1 MSASKKK
8 HPFDFKTQYGLGFD
22 PQDDE
27 IVVDFFCGGGGAGT
41 GLEMG
46 LGRKV
51 NVAKNH
57 SAKAIS
63 MHTINHPGA
72 KHFTTD
78 VFDGDPDTECGGKA
92 VGWFHMS
99 PDCTHH
105 SQAAGGQP
113 RKREIRNLSWIGL
126 KWAGKK
132 KPRVISLEN
141 VKQILQWGRLIAKRD
156 KATGRVIKLGGA
168 IAAPGEVVPVDQ
180 QFLIPD
186 PKQRGRTWRRFVA
199 LLEGMGYVVEW
210 KVIKAC
216 DFGAPTSR
224 ERLFMLA
231 RCDGQPI
238 VWPEPTH
245 AKKPAKAQKP
255 WRTAAECIDFSDLG
269 KSIFGRKK
277 DLAPAT
283 LRRVAK
289 GMKKFVID
297 NATPFIVPI
306 ANWSGETVQ
315 SANQPLRTVN
325 SYPRGGAFS
334 VVSPVI
340 APATHQGS
348 DRINDP
354 LEPLPT
360 VTCANRGEL
369 TLISPTLVQ
378 TGYGERDGQEPR
390 VPGLD
395 QPLGT
400 VVAGGVKHALTSAVL
415 VGAGGPEY
423 SGKPTAADQPVGSLL
438 AQNHRGIAAASLV
451 QLGNGDKAGA
461 APRTADL
468 HDPLGTIM
476 ASGGKYGVAAAHL
489 VKFRFDDAGK
499 PLDEPLPTITSGG
512 NYQRP
517 AGAAHAMGIA
527 TAFMAQMNGGFNTT
541 AAKSLEDPMTTVTNT
556 GSQQQLVTATLV
568 TNTTGHA
575 PSDIE
580 GPVPT
585 LTTGQHHMLA
595 TAHLLHLRGNCDARD
610 SADPLHTVSAGGTH
624 HGLVTAFME
633 RQFGASVGQD
643 LDEPAPT
650 ITAGGGGKSSLVS
663 FELSPEHEEGALRVA
678 AFLISYYGTENMSG
692 CDQPAPTI
700 TTKDRLGLVTV
711 MVKGTPYVI
720 VDIRLR
726 MLQPAEL
733 YQAQG
738 FPTDYIITH
747 GADGKP
753 FTKTEQVHMCGNSV
767 SPPPMAALARANDPW
782 RTNVQHQVAA

>member
-1 MSASKKK
+1 MTSFAKA
-8 HPFDFKTQYGLGFD
+8 PFDFKTQYHLGFST
-22 PQDDE
+22 QDDE

-46 LGRKV
+46 LGRAV

-57 SAKAIS
+57 SPQAIS
-63 MHTINHPGA
+63 MHTMNHPGA
-72 KHFTTD
+72 QHFTTD
-78 VFDGDPDTECGGKA
+78 VFEGDPDTECGGRA

-126 KWAGKK
+126 KWAGMKR
-132 KPRVISLEN
+132 PRVISLEN

-156 KATGRVIKLGGA
+156 KATGRVVKLGGEV
-168 IAAPGEVVPVDQ
+168 AAPGEVVPVGQ

-199 LLEGMGYVVEW
+199 LLEAMGYVVEW

-224 ERLFMLA
+224 ERLFMIA

-245 AKKPAKAQKP
+245 AKNPTKGQQK
-255 WRTAAECIDFSDLG
+255 WKTAADCIDFTDLG

-297 NATPFIVPI
+297 SASPFIVPI
-306 ANWSGETVQ
+306 ANWSGEAVQ
-315 SANQPLRTVN
+315 SADEPLRTVT
-325 SYPRGGAFS
+325 SYPKGGAFS
-334 VVSPVI
+334 VVSPII

-369 TLISPTLVQ
+369 TLISPVM
-378 TGYGERDGQEPR
+378 
-390 VPGLD
+390 
-395 QPLGT
+395 
-400 VVAGGVKHALTSAVL
+400 
-415 VGAGGPEY
+415 VGAGGPVYAGEPVAVD
-423 SGKPTAADQPVGSLL
+423 KPVGTLMTRS
-438 AQNHRGIAAASLV
+438 HRAI
-451 QLGNGDKAGA
+451 
-461 APRTADL
+461 
-468 HDPLGTIM
+468 
-476 ASGGKYGVAAAHL
+476 AAAHL
-489 VKFRFDDAGK
+489 VKFRFNDAGK
-499 PLDEPLPTITSGG
+499 AVDEPLPTITSGG

-517 AGAAHAMGIA
+517 AGAAHAMGIS
-527 TAFMAQMNGGFNTT
+527 TVFMAQMNGGFNTT
-541 AAKSLEDPMTTVTNT
+541 DAKSIEDPMTTVTNT
-556 GSQQQLVTATLV
+556 GSQQQLVAANL
-568 TNTTGHA
+568 
-575 PSDIE
+575 
-580 GPVPT
+580 
-585 LTTGQHHMLA
+585 M
-595 TAHLLHLRGNCDARD
+595 HLRGNCDARD
-610 SADPLHTVSAGGTH
+610 VNDPLHTVSAGGQH
-624 HGLVTAFME
+624 HGLVSAFME
-633 RQFGASVGQD
+633 RAFGGSIGQG
-643 LDEPAPT
+643 LEEPAPT

-663 FELSPEHEEGALRVA
+663 LTLSPEHQTGALRVA
-678 AFLISYYGTENMSG
+678 AFLISYYGTENISA
-692 CDQPAPTI
+692 CDSPAPTI
-700 TTKDRLGLVTV
+700 TTKDRLAMVTV

-720 VDIRLR
+720 VDICLR
-726 MLQPAEL
+726 MLKPSEL
-733 YQAQG
+733 YKAQG
-738 FPTDYIITH
+738 FPADYIISH

-753 FTKTEQVHMCGNSV
+753 FTKTQQVHMCGNSV

-782 RTNVQHQVAA
+782 RQTDVFKEAA

>member
-1 MSASKKK
+1 MSAQQKK
-8 HPFDFKTQYGLGFD
+8 HPFDFKTQYGLGFN

-46 LGRKV
+46 LGRTV

-57 SAKAIS
+57 SPQAIN
-63 MHTINHPGA
+63 MHTVNHPGA

-78 VFDGDPDTECGGKA
+78 VFEGDPDTECGGKA

-126 KWAGKK
+126 KWAGMKR
-132 KPRVISLEN
+132 PRVISLEN

-156 KATGRVIKLGGA
+156 KATGRVVKLGGEV
-168 IAAPGEVVPVDQ
+168 AAPGEVVPVGQ

-199 LLEGMGYVVEW
+199 LLEGMGYAVEW
-210 KVIKAC
+210 KVIRAC

-224 ERLFMLA
+224 ERLFMIA

-245 AKKPAKAQKP
+245 AKNPTKGQQK
-255 WRTAAECIDFSDLG
+255 WKTAADCIDFTDLG

-297 NATPFIVPI
+297 SAAPFIVPI

-315 SANQPLRTVN
+315 SADEPLRTVT
-325 SYPRGGAFS
+325 SYPKGGAFS
-334 VVSPVI
+334 VVSPII

-354 LEPLPT
+354 LDPLPT

-369 TLISPTLVQ
+369 TLISPMM
-378 TGYGERDGQEPR
+378 
-390 VPGLD
+390 
-395 QPLGT
+395 
-400 VVAGGVKHALTSAVL
+400 

-423 SGKPTAADQPVGSLL
+423 SGKPVGTEQPVGTLMT
-438 AQNHRGIAAASLV
+438 QNHRALASAWIV
-451 QLGNGDKAGA
+451 QAGHGEGSGA
-461 APRTADL
+461 NKRRSHGVNDICGPV
-468 HDPLGTIM
+468 GTVT
-476 ASGGKYGVAAAHL
+476 ASGGGQSVSAAVMIQA
-489 VKFRFDDAGK
+489 
-499 PLDEPLPTITSGG
+499 
-512 NYQRP
+512 
-517 AGAAHAMGIA
+517 
-527 TAFMAQMNGGFNTT
+527 NGGFNTT
-541 AAKSLEDPMTTVTNT
+541 LAKGMHEPMTTVTNT
-556 GSQQQLVTATLV
+556 GSQQQLAVANLV
-568 TNTTGHA
+568 
-575 PSDIE
+575 
-580 GPVPT
+580 
-585 LTTGQHHMLA
+585 
-595 TAHLLHLRGNCDARD
+595 HLRGNCDARD
-610 SADPLHTVSAGGTH
+610 VNDPLHTISAGGQH
-624 HGLVTAFME
+624 HGLASAFME
-633 RQFGASVGQD
+633 RAFGGSVGQG
-643 LDEPAPT
+643 LDGPAPT

-663 FELSPEHEEGALRVA
+663 LTLSPEHEAGALRVA
-678 AFLISYYGTENMSG
+678 AFLISYYGTENISA
-692 CDQPAPTI
+692 CDSPAPTI
-700 TTKDRLGLVTV
+700 TTKDRLAMVTV

-720 VDIRLR
+720 VDICLR
-726 MLQPAEL
+726 MLKPSEL
-733 YQAQG
+733 YKAQG
-738 FPTDYIITH
+738 FPADYIISH

-753 FTKTEQVHMCGNSV
+753 FTKTQQVHMCGNSV

-782 RTNVQHQVAA
+782 RTEQRQAHAA

>member
-1 MSASKKK
+1 MSAHQKK

-51 NVAKNH
+51 SVAKNH

-126 KWAGKK
+126 KWAGMKR
-132 KPRVISLEN
+132 PRVISLEN

-186 PKQRGRTWRRFVA
+186 PKQRGRIWRRFVA

-245 AKKPAKAQKP
+245 AKKPAKGQKP

-315 SANQPLRTVN
+315 SANQPLRTVT

-369 TLISPTLVQ
+369 TLISPVMVTAAH
-378 TGYGERDGQEPR
+378 GEGRP
-390 VPGLD
+390 
-395 QPLGT
+395 
-400 VVAGGVKHALTSAVL
+400 GGVQRWGDGSKAASDPIGTITAS
-415 VGAGGPEY
+415 GGH
-423 SGKPTAADQPVGSLL
+423 SV
-438 AQNHRGIAAASLV
+438 AAATLV
-451 QLGNGDKAGA
+451 QLGNGDKPGS
-461 APRTADL
+461 APRTADMN
-468 HDPLGTIM
+468 DPLGTIM
-476 ASGGKYGVAAAHL
+476 ASGGKYAVAAAHL

-517 AGAAHAMGIA
+517 AGAAHAMGVA
-527 TAFMAQMNGGFNTT
+527 TAFMAQMNGGFNATH
-541 AAKSLEDPMTTVTNT
+541 AKSADEPMTTVTNT
-556 GSQQQLVTATLV
+556 GSQQQLVTANLV
-568 TNTTGHA
+568 
-575 PSDIE
+575 
-580 GPVPT
+580 
-585 LTTGQHHMLA
+585 
-595 TAHLLHLRGNCDARD
+595 HLRGNCHARD
-610 SADPLHTVSAGGTH
+610 VNDPLHTVSASGTH

-633 RQFGASVGQD
+633 RQFGASVGEP

-733 YQAQG
+733 YRAQG

>member
-1 MSASKKK
+1 MSAHQKK
-8 HPFDFKTQYGLGFD
+8 HPFDFKTQYGLGFN

-46 LGRKV
+46 LGRTV
-51 NVAKNH
+51 SVAKNH
-57 SAKAIS
+57 SPAAIS
-63 MHTINHPGA
+63 MHTVNHPGA

-141 VKQILQWGRLIAKRD
+141 VKQILQWGPLVAKRC
-156 KATGRVIKLGGA
+156 KSTGRVVKLGGG

-180 QFLIPD
+180 QFLVPD
-186 PKQRGRTWRRFVA
+186 PARRGQTWAAFVA
-199 LLEGMGYVVEW
+199 ELERLGYVVEW
-210 KVIKAC
+210 RVIRAC

-224 ERLFMLA
+224 ERLFMIA

-245 AKKPAKAQKP
+245 AKRPAKGQKP
-255 WRTAAECIDFSDLG
+255 WKTAAECIDFTDLG

-297 NATPFIVPI
+297 NPAPFIVPI

-315 SANQPLRTVN
+315 SANEPLRTVT
-325 SYPRGGAFS
+325 SYPKGGAFS

-360 VTCANRGEL
+360 ITCANRGEL
-369 TLISPTLVQ
+369 TLISPTLIQ
-378 TGYGERDGQEPR
+378 SGYGEREGQQPR
-390 VPGLD
+390 VPGID

-400 VVAGGVKHALTSAVL
+400 VVAGGVKHALASACIVQAGHGEGS
-415 VGAGGPEY
+415 GATKRRSHGVNDILG
-423 SGKPTAADQPVGSLL
+423 PVGT
-438 AQNHRGIAAASLV
+438 V
-451 QLGNGDKAGA
+451 
-461 APRTADL
+461 T
-468 HDPLGTIM
+468 
-476 ASGGKYGVAAAHL
+476 ASGGGQSVSAAVMIQA
-489 VKFRFDDAGK
+489 
-499 PLDEPLPTITSGG
+499 
-512 NYQRP
+512 
-517 AGAAHAMGIA
+517 
-527 TAFMAQMNGGFNTT
+527 NGGFNTT
-541 AAKSLEDPMTTVTNT
+541 HAKDIREPLTTVTNS
-556 GSQQQLVTATLV
+556 GSQQQLAVANLV
-568 TNTTGHA
+568 
-575 PSDIE
+575 
-580 GPVPT
+580 
-585 LTTGQHHMLA
+585 
-595 TAHLLHLRGNCDARD
+595 HLRGNCDARD
-610 SADPLHTVSAGGTH
+610 VTDPLHTISAGGQH
-624 HGLVTAFME
+624 HGMVTAFME
-633 RQFGASVGQD
+633 RQFGASVGQP

-650 ITAGGGGKSSLVS
+650 VTAGGGGKSSAVS
-663 FELSPEHEEGALRVA
+663 LRLSPEHEEGALRVA
-678 AFLISYYGTENMSG
+678 AFLISYYGTENVSG
-692 CDQPAPTI
+692 AGEPAPTI
-700 TTKDRLGLVTV
+700 TTKDRLALVTV
-711 MVKGTPYVI
+711 MVKGTPY
-720 VDIRLR
+720 
-726 MLQPAEL
+726 
-733 YQAQG
+733 
-738 FPTDYIITH
+738 
-747 GADGKP
+747 
-753 FTKTEQVHMCGNSV
+753 
-767 SPPPMAALARANDPW
+767 
-782 RTNVQHQVAA
+782 

>member
-1 MSASKKK
+1 MSAQRKK
-8 HPFDFKTQYGLGFD
+8 HPFDFKTQYGLGFN

-46 LGRKV
+46 LGRTV
-51 NVAKNH
+51 SVAKNH
-57 SAKAIS
+57 SAAAIS
-63 MHTINHPGA
+63 MHTVNHPGA

-141 VKQILQWGRLIAKRD
+141 VKQILQWGPLVAKRD
-156 KATGRVIKLGGA
+156 PATGRAIKLVTVLGTNGKA
-168 IAAPGEVVPVDQ
+168 KIQHTVAAPGEVVPVDQ
-180 QFLIPD
+180 QFLMPD
-186 PKQRGRTWRRFVA
+186 PTRRGQTWAVFVA
-199 LLEGMGYVVEW
+199 ELERLGYAVEW
-210 KVIKAC
+210 RVIRAC

-224 ERLFMLA
+224 ERLFMIA

-245 AKKPAKAQKP
+245 AKRPVKGQKP
-255 WRTAAECIDFSDLG
+255 WRTAAECIDFNDLG
-269 KSIFGRKK
+269 RSIFGRKK

-297 NATPFIVPI
+297 NPAPFIVPI

-315 SANQPLRTVN
+315 SAAEPLRTVT
-325 SYPRGGAFS
+325 SYPKGGAFS

-360 VTCANRGEL
+360 ITCANRGEF
-369 TLISPTLVQ
+369 TLISPTLIQ
-378 TGYGERDGQEPR
+378 SGYGERQGQLPR
-390 VPGLD
+390 VPGID

-400 VVAGGVKHALTSAVL
+400 VVAGGVKHALTSSIL
-415 VGAGGPEY
+415 VGAGGPVY
-423 SGKPTAADQPVGSLL
+423 AGKPVAADQPVGTLMTR
-438 AQNHRGIAAASLV
+438 NHRAVS
-451 QLGNGDKAGA
+451 
-461 APRTADL
+461 
-468 HDPLGTIM
+468 
-476 ASGGKYGVAAAHL
+476 
-489 VKFRFDDAGK
+489 
-499 PLDEPLPTITSGG
+499 
-512 NYQRP
+512 
-517 AGAAHAMGIA
+517 

-541 AAKSLEDPMTTVTNT
+541 DAKGVDEPMTTITNT
-556 GSQQQLVTATLV
+556 GSQQQLVTATLI
-568 TNTTGHA
+568 TNTTGHGPTDLA
-575 PSDIE
+575 N
-580 GPVPT
+580 PVPT
-585 LTTGQHHMLA
+585 MTTGQHHALVA
-595 TAHLLHLRGNCDARD
+595 ANLVHLRGNCDARD
-610 SADPLHTVSAGGTH
+610 LNDPLHTISAGGQH
-624 HGLVTAFME
+624 HGMVTAFME
-633 RQFGASVGQD
+633 RQFGASVGQP

-650 ITAGGGGKSSLVS
+650 VTAGGGGKSSVVS
-663 FELSPEHEEGALRVA
+663 LRLSPEHEEGALRVA
-678 AFLISYYGTENMSG
+678 AFLISYYGTENVSG
-692 CDQPAPTI
+692 AGEPAPTI
-700 TTKDRLGLVTV
+700 TTKDRLALVTV

-720 VDIRLR
+720 VDICLR
-726 MLQPAEL
+726 MLKPAEL
-733 YQAQG
+733 
-738 FPTDYIITH
+738 
-747 GADGKP
+747 
-753 FTKTEQVHMCGNSV
+753 
-767 SPPPMAALARANDPW
+767 
-782 RTNVQHQVAA
+782 

>member
-1 MSASKKK
+1 MSAQQKK
-8 HPFDFKTQYGLGFD
+8 HPFDFKTQYGLGFN

-46 LGRKV
+46 LGRAV

-57 SAKAIS
+57 SPQAIS
-63 MHTINHPGA
+63 MHTVNHPGA

-126 KWAGKK
+126 KWGGKK
-132 KPRVISLEN
+132 RPRVISLEN

-156 KATGRVIKLGGA
+156 KATGRVVKLGGEV
-168 IAAPGEVVPVDQ
+168 AAPGEVVPVGQ

-224 ERLFMLA
+224 ERLFMIA

-245 AKKPAKAQKP
+245 AKNHAKGQQK
-255 WRTAAECIDFSDLG
+255 WKTAADCIDFTDLG

-297 NATPFIVPI
+297 SAAPFIVPI

-315 SANQPLRTVN
+315 SADEPLRTIT
-325 SYPRGGAFS
+325 SYPKGGAFS
-334 VVSPVI
+334 VVSPII

-354 LEPLPT
+354 LDPLPT

-369 TLISPTLVQ
+369 TLISPTLIQ
-378 TGYGERDGQEPR
+378 SGYGERPGQVPR

-400 VVAGGVKHALTSAVL
+400 VVAGGVKHAL
-415 VGAGGPEY
+415 
-423 SGKPTAADQPVGSLL
+423 
-438 AQNHRGIAAASLV
+438 
-451 QLGNGDKAGA
+451 
-461 APRTADL
+461 
-468 HDPLGTIM
+468 
-476 ASGGKYGVAAAHL
+476 AAAHL
-489 VKFRFDDAGK
+489 VKFRFNDAGK
-499 PLDEPLPTITSGG
+499 ALDEPLPTITSGG

-517 AGAAHAMGIA
+517 AGAAHAMGIS
-527 TAFMAQMNGGFNTT
+527 TVFMAQMNGGFNTT
-541 AAKSLEDPMTTVTNT
+541 DAKSIEDPMTTVTNT
-556 GSQQQLVTATLV
+556 GSQQQLVAANLV
-568 TNTTGHA
+568 
-575 PSDIE
+575 
-580 GPVPT
+580 
-585 LTTGQHHMLA
+585 
-595 TAHLLHLRGNCDARD
+595 HLRGNCDARD
-610 SADPLHTVSAGGTH
+610 VNDPLHTVSASGQH
-624 HGLVTAFME
+624 HGLVSAFME
-633 RQFGASVGQD
+633 RAFGGSVGQG
-643 LDEPAPT
+643 LDHPAPT

-663 FELSPEHEEGALRVA
+663 LTLSPEHEAGALRVA
-678 AFLISYYGTENMSG
+678 AFLISYYGTENISA
-692 CDQPAPTI
+692 CDSPAPTI
-700 TTKDRLGLVTV
+700 TTKDRLAMVTV

-720 VDIRLR
+720 VDICLR
-726 MLQPAEL
+726 MLKPSEL
-733 YQAQG
+733 YKAQG
-738 FPTDYIITH
+738 FPADYIISH

-753 FTKTEQVHMCGNSV
+753 FTKTQQVHMCGNSV

-782 RTNVQHQVAA
+782 RTEQRRSQAA

>member
-1 MSASKKK
+1 MSAQQKK
-8 HPFDFKTQYGLGFD
+8 HPFDFKTQYGLGFN

-46 LGRKV
+46 LGRAV

-57 SAKAIS
+57 SPQAIS
-63 MHTINHPGA
+63 MHTVNHPGA

-78 VFDGDPDTECGGKA
+78 VFDGEPDTECGGKA

-126 KWAGKK
+126 KWGGKK
-132 KPRVISLEN
+132 RPRVISLEN

-156 KATGRVIKLGGA
+156 KATGRVVKLDGN
-168 IAAPGEVVPVDQ
+168 IAAPGEVVPVGQ

-224 ERLFMLA
+224 ERLFMIA

-245 AKKPAKAQKP
+245 AKNPANGQQK
-255 WRTAAECIDFSDLG
+255 WKTAADCIDFTDLG

-297 NATPFIVPI
+297 SAAPFIVPI

-315 SANQPLRTVN
+315 SAEEPLRTVT
-325 SYPRGGAFS
+325 SYPKGGAFS
-334 VVSPVI
+334 VVSPII

-348 DRINDP
+348 DRINGP

-369 TLISPTLVQ
+369 TLISPLM
-378 TGYGERDGQEPR
+378 
-390 VPGLD
+390 
-395 QPLGT
+395 
-400 VVAGGVKHALTSAVL
+400 
-415 VGAGGPEY
+415 VGAGGPGY
-423 SGKPTAADQPVGSLL
+423 SGKPVGMDQPVGTLVT
-438 AQNHRGIAAASLV
+438 QNHRAI
-451 QLGNGDKAGA
+451 
-461 APRTADL
+461 
-468 HDPLGTIM
+468 
-476 ASGGKYGVAAAHL
+476 AAAHL
-489 VKFRFDDAGK
+489 VKFRFNDAGK
-499 PLDEPLPTITSGG
+499 ALDEPLPTITSGG

-517 AGAAHAMGIA
+517 AGAAHAMGIS
-527 TAFMAQMNGGFNTT
+527 TVFMAQMNGGFNTT
-541 AAKSLEDPMTTVTNT
+541 VAKSMEDPMTTVTNT
-556 GSQQQLVTATLV
+556 GSQQQLVAANLV
-568 TNTTGHA
+568 
-575 PSDIE
+575 
-580 GPVPT
+580 
-585 LTTGQHHMLA
+585 
-595 TAHLLHLRGNCDARD
+595 HLRGNCYARD
-610 SADPLHTVSAGGTH
+610 VNDPLHTVSAGGQH
-624 HGLVTAFME
+624 HGLVSAFME
-633 RQFGASVGQD
+633 RAFGASVGQG
-643 LDEPAPT
+643 LEEPAPT

-663 FELSPEHEEGALRVA
+663 LTLSPEHEAGALRVA
-678 AFLISYYGTENMSG
+678 AFLISYYGTENISA
-692 CDQPAPTI
+692 CDSPAPTI
-700 TTKDRLGLVTV
+700 TTKDRLAMVTV

-720 VDIRLR
+720 VDICLR
-726 MLQPAEL
+726 MLKPSEL
-733 YQAQG
+733 YKAQG
-738 FPTDYIITH
+738 FPADYIISH

-753 FTKTEQVHMCGNSV
+753 FTKTQQVHMCGNSV

-782 RTNVQHQVAA
+782 RTEQRRSQAA